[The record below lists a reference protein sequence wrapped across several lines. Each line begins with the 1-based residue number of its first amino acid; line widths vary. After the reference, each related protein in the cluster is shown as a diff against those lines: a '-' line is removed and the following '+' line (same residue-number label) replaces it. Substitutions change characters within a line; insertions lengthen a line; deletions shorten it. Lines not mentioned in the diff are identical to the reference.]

1 MAITAAQ
8 VETNGWVL
16 RVTMT
21 GSRSAIAL
29 APDTPAQWAANFA
42 AYALNPNGA
51 SPALTLTGTTNG
63 FVPSGGAAVASST
76 VARTLTATK
85 VLRKAVV
92 ATAAGV
98 RDAKNPDET
107 DNGDGTITVRLALS
121 QHVYVGDAGLTLIA
135 LTGWRMGATAQT
147 IAVTNN
153 STVAAPAPIVRW
165 ADVPYQLQSGSFVL
179 ECAVVSHHPNALAP
193 VAGVKFTVTDGTTV
207 KTVWTTTLSTSPSY
221 PATTGDGAAALALRV
236 YAVTVDP
243 TTATALTKGL
253 LRCDYEV
260 YPWIGPA

>member
-1 MAITAAQ
+1 VTPRGFSLGVIAKELPMAITAAQ
-8 VETNGWVL
+8 VESNGWVL

-42 AYALNPNGA
+42 AYALNPNGG

-121 QHVYVGDAGLTLIA
+121 QHVYAGDAGLTLIA
-135 LTGWRMGATAQT
+135 LTGWRTGATAQT

-153 STVAAPAPIVRW
+153 STVAAPAPIVR
-165 ADVPYQLQSGSFVL
+165 
-179 ECAVVSHHPNALAP
+179 
-193 VAGVKFTVTDGTTV
+193 
-207 KTVWTTTLSTSPSY
+207 
-221 PATTGDGAAALALRV
+221 
-236 YAVTVDP
+236 
-243 TTATALTKGL
+243 
-253 LRCDYEV
+253 
-260 YPWIGPA
+260 